1 MKKVLIILTILAI
14 IVFSYFYFT
23 KNNNNNNGSDY
34 SVQKTSFENK
44 SNENSSVENTNDD
57 NNNTTNSANTIESTP
72 QPEPVIKEVELSSFS
87 TPLKSKAS
95 GRLTNISITCTTLNN
110 TIVKSGETFSF
121 CSTIGQTTADKG
133 YQEADVI
140 VHGKKEKALG
150 GGNCQVSTTL
160 YNAVLAL
167 PTVQVTERHEHGKNV
182 NYIEDGKDAAVAY
195 GSMDLKFINNSE
207 YDIKIAASSD
217 SNNVYITLYSMQ
229 KG

>member
-14 IVFSYFYFT
+14 IVSSYFYFT

-44 SNENSSVENTNDD
+44 SNENLS
-57 NNNTTNSANTIESTP
+57 NTIESTP

-160 YNAVLAL
+160 YNAVLAV
-167 PTVQVTERHEHGKNV
+167 PTLKVTERHEHGKNV